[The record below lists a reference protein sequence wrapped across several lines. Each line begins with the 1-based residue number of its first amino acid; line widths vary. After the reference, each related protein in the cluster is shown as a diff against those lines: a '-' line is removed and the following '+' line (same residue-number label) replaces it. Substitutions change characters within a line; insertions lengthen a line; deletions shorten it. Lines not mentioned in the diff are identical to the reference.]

1 MVNAGKTPGYGS
13 GSYSPAYQGR
23 QGPTPGGYGGGA
35 SPALPYPAYAPYQ
48 GMSGT
53 WAEEHLQVTI
63 HDQLLGGA
71 GAGGTPAYSY
81 QPTARAGQG
90 SAQTPAYNQAR
101 PTPGGGSN
109 ANNTQNGDI
118 WWNLVTVKNECI
130 DPFKYDEK
138 HVK

>member
-35 SPALPYPAYAPYQ
+35 SHAYAPYQ
-48 GMSGT
+48 GMSGG
-53 WAEEHLQVTI
+53 ASP
-63 HDQLLGGA
+63 GYNPRPAA

-109 ANNTQNGDI
+109 ANNTQNGDS
-118 WWNLVTVKNECI
+118 
-130 DPFKYDEK
+130 
-138 HVK
+138 